1 MNLTEAV
8 GKLII
13 IGGAEDKEKDCRIL
27 KEFIAMSGNGESH
40 IVVMTVATNSPE
52 EAGKEYRNVFK
63 RLGAKNV
70 ETVDVA
76 SRSDAANPKLL
87 EKLQKATGVFFTGGD
102 QLHITSLIGGTE
114 MQATLRQMYKDKVLI
129 AGTSAGAAMMG
140 NSMIVSGDSD
150 EAPKQGAV
158 EMAPGMDFILGSII
172 DTHFSQRGRHGR
184 LLTAIAHYP
193 QELGIGIDEDTA
205 LVVKGSKLSVIG
217 SGTVTVFDGSAM
229 TYTNLP
235 YVKEKENLSLV
246 DVRVH
251 VLSEGMKF
259 NLPERQP
266 IIPEREKMKR

>member
-1 MNLTEAV
+1 MNLTESV

-27 KEFIAMSGNGESH
+27 QEFIAMSGNGESH
-40 IVVMTVATNSPE
+40 IVVMTVATDSPE
-52 EAGKEYRNVFK
+52 EVGEEYLDVFK
-63 RLGAKNV
+63 KLGAKNV

-76 SRSDAANPKLL
+76 SRAEASDAKRI
-87 EKLQKATGVFFTGGD
+87 ETLQKATGVFFTGGD
-102 QLHITSLIGGTE
+102 QLHITTLIGGTE

-150 EAPKQGAV
+150 DSPKQGAV

-205 LVVKGSKLSVIG
+205 LVVKGSKFSVIG

-246 DVRVH
+246 DVKIH
-251 VLSEGMKF
+251 VLSEGIKF

-266 IIPEREKMKR
+266 IIPEAKEK